1 VKASTTCALEPQ
13 VGDLDWLKAAPQAH
27 QALRSESAP
36 WNLSSFSLYYSPPEN
51 SYRSSLSA
59 SSPLAIVNSMSQ
71 DHEVLPP
78 DPESVPTDPLER
90 AVWYGIDLTL
100 LKENLRRTP
109 TERLERHKQALAAAE
124 AIRKAAREHRIRKTA
139 AGSPRS

>member
-1 VKASTTCALEPQ
+1 M
-13 VGDLDWLKAAPQAH
+13 
-27 QALRSESAP
+27 
-36 WNLSSFSLYYSPPEN
+36 
-51 SYRSSLSA
+51 SYQKDDSCFFATLPVTV
-59 SSPLAIVNSMSQ
+59 PLAIVPFMPRFDQ
-71 DHEVLPP
+71 VLPP
-78 DPESVPTDPLER
+78 DPDSVPTDPLER

-139 AGSPRS
+139 ADPLRS